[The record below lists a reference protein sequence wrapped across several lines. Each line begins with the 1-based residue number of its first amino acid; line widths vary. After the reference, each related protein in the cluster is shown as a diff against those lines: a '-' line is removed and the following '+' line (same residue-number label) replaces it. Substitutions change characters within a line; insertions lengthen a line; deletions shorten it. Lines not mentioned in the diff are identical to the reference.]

1 MAGLQAQLWR
11 SAVVDSRRCLVK
23 GVFGGEE
30 GAGYEVLL
38 WDGGVMW
45 TEKLEEEG
53 MVERMATL
61 NPNVEA
67 PSSLVISHLSS
78 LLYTSLPAFAETE
91 AGNGKTLSISGSMSG
106 GLPFSWQFHCT
117 PAPHDVVETHLVGP
131 LLSCLH
137 ELCCQRRDLLEVMR
151 KKEREIQDYR
161 DGGASLSRRN
171 LETAPFQEK
180 TFSTSSVSSQ
190 RFEDCV
196 QSPHKLLTNDY
207 FQSLY
212 QSVATATVIFKDKV
226 LAQDPGEESSTK
238 SEGRDDVPSS
248 LPGKRPLPAKED
260 EEMGR
265 REALE
270 RKLDDERIRGKK
282 KKKRLM

>member
-1 MAGLQAQLWR
+1 
-11 SAVVDSRRCLVK
+11 VK

-67 PSSLVISHLSS
+67 PSSLLLSHLSS
-78 LLYTSLPAFAETE
+78 LLYSSLPAFAETE

-106 GLPFSWQFHCT
+106 GLPFSWQFHYT
-117 PAPHDVVETHLVGP
+117 PAPHDVVETHLMGP

-137 ELCCQRRDLLEVMR
+137 ELCCQRRDLLEVIR

-180 TFSTSSVSSQ
+180 TFSTSSVASQ

-196 QSPHKLLTNDY
+196 QSPHKVLTNDY

-212 QSVATATVIFKDKV
+212 QSVATATVILKDKV
-226 LAQDPGEESSTK
+226 PAQHPGEESSTEN
-238 SEGRDDVPSS
+238 EGRDVPPFSSS

-260 EEMGR
+260 EEMGT

-270 RKLDDERIRGKK
+270 RKLDEERIRGKK